1 MKTVYVLLFNGY
13 SDWEIAYL
21 MPELKKSRDFVL
33 KTFTIDGNPVTSVGG
48 LNVSPDTSLQELY
61 ANGDLAAIIL
71 AGGEAWEKNEI
82 PSIDELV
89 RKAADE
95 NKIVAAIC
103 AATTYLGKLGLLD
116 NIKHTSNDLN
126 YLKYYVPEYKGENNY
141 QPAFAVTDKNII
153 LQPPGYARGS
163 PLFPVNGYLQKP
175 GDPRPTLWW
184 CLLAKGW
191 ECHRRKQLRQIQAL
205 PASRILLC
213 HL

>member
-13 SDWEIAYL
+13 SDWEIAYV
-21 MPELKKSRDFVL
+21 MPELRKSKDYVL
-33 KTFTIDGNPVTSVGG
+33 KTFTIDGTPVTSVGG

-61 ANGDLAAIIL
+61 SNGDLAAIVL

-82 PSIDELV
+82 RGIDELV

-116 NIKHTSNDLN
+116 RIKHTSNDLK

-141 QPAFAVTDKNII
+141 QSAFAVTDKNII
-153 LQPPGYARGS
+153 TANGTAPVEFAREIFKALNLYNEEDTEKWFQ
-163 PLFPVNGYLQKP
+163 LFKNGV
-175 GDPRPTLWW
+175 WV
-184 CLLAKGW
+184 
-191 ECHRRKQLRQIQAL
+191 E
-205 PASRILLC
+205 
-213 HL
+213 

>member
-13 SDWEIAYL
+13 SDWEIAYV
-21 MPELKKSRDFVL
+21 MPELKKSRDYVL

-82 PSIDELV
+82 QGIDELV

-116 NIKHTSNDLN
+116 NIKHTSNDLK

-153 LQPPGYARGS
+153 TANGTAPVEFAREIFKALKLYNEEDTEIWFQ
-163 PLFPVNGYLQKP
+163 LFKNGV
-175 GDPRPTLWW
+175 WV
-184 CLLAKGW
+184 
-191 ECHRRKQLRQIQAL
+191 E
-205 PASRILLC
+205 
-213 HL
+213 